1 MVHNLRLFLWVVYFL
16 VALFLFLS
24 FFFFFFFFSFN
35 TTNVGYED
43 LNFQPQGK
51 EYVSITAELCSIC
64 LSSGLVIFPYVVNSF
79 ASIFAITIY
88 FTRPEFVA

>member
-16 VALFLFLS
+16 VALFLFFSL
-24 FFFFFFFFSFN
+24 FFFSFN